1 MTPAQIMLTHLQQFA
16 ALGISLR
23 DVCVLY
29 YIASQPSA
37 VTHTDIAHALGL
49 REDNGNIRSSMVRL
63 VEIGLISR
71 QTTHNDRGL
80 PQHIHLITE
89 TCRKLL
95 RLPKPTANS
104 KPRTEN
110 QPA

>member
-1 MTPAQIMLTHLQQFA
+1 MFTHLRQFA
-16 ALGISLR
+16 DLGISLR

-29 YIASQPSA
+29 YIASQGTS
-37 VTHTDIAHALGL
+37 VTHIDIANALGL
-49 REDNGNIRSSMVRL
+49 RMDNGNIRSAMSKL
-63 VEIGLISR
+63 VELGLIDR
-71 QTTHNDRGL
+71 TTTINRNL
-80 PQHIHLITE
+80 PQHTHLISA

-95 RLPKPTANS
+95 RLPKPTENS